1 MNEYGRWPETT
12 WASDNKQL
20 AEAETIKAGF
30 DIGTTST
37 QAVLLAGDELLAYS
51 SIRTGADFDLAYKT
65 AMQNVINA
73 AGISADRISSQAAC
87 GFGKQHAAE
96 AEKIDEIQCHAKGA
110 RFIFGPSVETVID
123 LGGQTT
129 KAIRLFE
136 WDRVRDFMISDKCAS
151 GMGRNIES
159 LCGLLQIHI
168 SEIGA
173 LSLEVEKDPEPVSTT
188 CFPFAQTETMGL
200 FHPGFKEAPLS
211 ENEIYASHMFAVA
224 WRALG
229 VIGKLRP
236 LDVGEID
243 TYGEYAFTGGLAKNP
258 GITKRIERELRKPAL
273 TSDIDPMIAGAVG
286 AALLA

>member
-1 MNEYGRWPETT
+1 MRNVLSVTGLDEM
-12 WASDNKQL
+12 SIN
-20 AEAETIKAGF
+20 
-30 DIGTTST
+30 T
-37 QAVLLAGDELLAYS
+37 QG
-51 SIRTGADFDLAYKT
+51 
-65 AMQNVINA
+65 
-73 AGISADRISSQAAC
+73 AC
-87 GFGKQHAAE
+87 GFGKRHVPNA
-96 AEKIDEIQCHAKGA
+96 KKLDEIQCHAKGA
-110 RFIFGPSVETVID
+110 RYIFGPEVETVID

-151 GMGRNIES
+151 GMGKNIES
-159 LCGLLQIHI
+159 LCRLLQIKI

-211 ENEIYASHMFAVA
+211 ENEIYASHMFAIA
-224 WRALG
+224 WRNLG

-243 TYGEYAFTGGLAKNP
+243 TYGAYAFTGGLAKNP

-273 TSDIDPMIAGAVG
+273 ESSYDPMIAGAIG
-286 AALLA
+286 AALLSE